1 MSWVAPSLKTVS
13 SSSFT
18 YSKPRAIQHKT
29 PNFNSTV
36 ASSLLRADVFV
47 ASPIPVVPP
56 LPIPDNITPLWSPTT
71 STLIHTANEA
81 VLVDPLLTTAQATSL
96 ADWID
101 DLIPNKPLTY
111 IYVTHGHGDHFFGL
125 STLLERFPNATAVAT
140 SGVLAHMEEQLT
152 PAVREFWTSVF
163 PGGQIRFPA
172 SPPAKALDSCNPT
185 IQLDGHTLHAVNAG
199 HSDTNCTSFLWV
211 PDLKM
216 AVAGDIVYNGAY
228 SFLAESLAPALRSQW
243 VHAIRT
249 IQGSTPRPWWWAISV
264 REPSMEHGHSTPP
277 SATLGCGTNWFPRP
291 RMRATCL
298 KRSGRGIQTSWVS
311 LCFGSRAYNSF
322 RQTSRWPYSGLNLM
336 NRSLEF
342 CFTL

>member
-1 MSWVAPSLKTVS
+1 M
-13 SSSFT
+13 
-18 YSKPRAIQHKT
+18 
-29 PNFNSTV
+29 
-36 ASSLLRADVFV
+36 ASSLLRADVFL

-111 IYVTHGHGDHFFGL
+111 IYVTHGHGGHFFGL

-152 PAVREFWTSVF
+152 PAVREFWTSGF

-249 IQGSTPRPWWWAISV
+249 IQAFHPETVVVGHKRPGAVDGAWTLDATIRYIGLWDELVPQAKDARDMFEKVRTRDPNKLGEFVLWFSCLQQFPPNSTVAV
-264 REPSMEHGHSTPP
+264 
-277 SATLGCGTNWFPRP
+277 
-291 RMRATCL
+291 
-298 KRSGRGIQTSWVS
+298 
-311 LCFGSRAYNSF
+311 
-322 RQTSRWPYSGLNLM
+322 
-336 NRSLEF
+336 
-342 CFTL
+342 